1 VFVIVFNVHEE
12 RERFRRF
19 KITITSTNTVVPSRT
34 WYKLGINDLVTRK
47 CAKVLR
53 QKIMKSTCACLA
65 ISVIASAVVATAW
78 AAERVVVED
87 WRSYPRGT
95 QGIPGEWKEQNW
107 GKPAY
112 DFEIVSDNGQPVL
125 HLRSKGDSSTIGRD
139 LKALVDLDETP
150 ILEWRWK
157 VITLPTGGNACQKST
172 DDEAAQVY
180 VGWLRVPES
189 VRSRIIGYVWDST
202 ATAGTIC
209 KSQKTSTMTYIILRS
224 GSDELGKW
232 ITERRNVVEDF
243 LRIYGEAPDKP
254 TGLSLG
260 IDSDDTRSSAESFI
274 GPVIFTRP

>member
-1 VFVIVFNVHEE
+1 M
-12 RERFRRF
+12 R
-19 KITITSTNTVVPSRT
+19 STR
-34 WYKLGINDLVTRK
+34 
-47 CAKVLR
+47 
-53 QKIMKSTCACLA
+53 ACLA
-65 ISVIASAVVATAW
+65 ILAVASAIAVTAW

-87 WRSYPRGT
+87 WRSNPLGT
-95 QGIPGEWKEQNW
+95 RGIPGDWKEQNW

-125 HLRSKGDSSTIGRD
+125 RLRSKGDSSTISRD
-139 LKALVDLDETP
+139 LKASVDLNETP

-180 VGWLRVPES
+180 VAWLRPPEA

-202 ATAGTIC
+202 APAGTIC
-209 KSQKTSTMTYIILRS
+209 TSQKTPTVTYVVVRS

-243 LRIYGEAPDKP
+243 RRIYGEAPDKP
-254 TGLSLG
+254 SALSLA

-274 GPVIFTRP
+274 GPTVFTRP